1 MSSPDQNKNYIRVTN
16 IEKQFPKLAVA
27 LAKWSLTETS
37 HESFNCFNNIEIA
50 LEEIINFYAFP
61 DNKQIQLSS
70 SSLPRQ
76 LRIIEIQEA
85 IKKLCDSQK
94 NVPIEWH
101 KELSL
106 LQRND

>member
-1 MSSPDQNKNYIRVTN
+1 MSISTEDKNYVRVTN

-27 LAKWSLTETS
+27 LAKWSLAKES

-50 LEEIINFYAFP
+50 LEEIINFYVSP
-61 DNKQIQLSS
+61 DTKQIKLSS
-70 SSLPRQ
+70 SNLPRQ